1 MNIKVNTVH
10 EAMLKE
16 LLKKWRMKADQ
27 YLEEKIQDD
36 YSTTF
41 GRKKMN
47 AKNFNCNIWIKQEML
62 IRRG

>member
-27 YLEEKIQDD
+27 YLEEKIQKD

-41 GRKKMN
+41 ERK
-47 AKNFNCNIWIKQEML
+47 
-62 IRRG
+62 RR

>member
-27 YLEEKIQDD
+27 YVEEKIQED

-41 GRKKMN
+41 GRK
-47 AKNFNCNIWIKQEML
+47 
-62 IRRG
+62 RR

>member
-27 YLEEKIQDD
+27 YLEEKIKKD

-41 GRKKMN
+41 ERK
-47 AKNFNCNIWIKQEML
+47 
-62 IRRG
+62 RR

>member
-27 YLEEKIQDD
+27 YVEEKIQVD

-41 GRKKMN
+41 GRK
-47 AKNFNCNIWIKQEML
+47 
-62 IRRG
+62 RR